1 VALYNAGRDPADTF
15 NIVFNRLITGNRYL
29 KLVKDPVHGEVII
42 EDEDL
47 PILDSP
53 GLQRL
58 RRIKQIGLGDL
69 VYPGANH
76 TRFEHALGTMYIA
89 REVGTRM
96 GLDLDSLRTIRI
108 SALLHDVGHG
118 PFSHTSEKFSMA
130 SSGID
135 HSYLTEKEI
144 RGGRTSD
151 ILASMDID
159 PEEVSRV
166 ASGKCDG
173 LGRLLH
179 SQVGVDR
186 MDYLMRDAH
195 YTGVAYGVI
204 DYDRI
209 IGTLIFHGGEIAIR
223 EKGSQA
229 AESLLVARFLMY
241 PAVYLHHVSRIA
253 DAMMLRALESL
264 REAGRSVEEIM
275 SMDDVSLTNE
285 LLTGGGTGSSMMR
298 RILDRNLYKRAIY
311 ISREEVPDMDY
322 LLDISG
328 SRDRIRELE
337 DEVASEAGLDSG
349 GVLVDIQSP
358 PELDEMGIKVL
369 RGNQLEYLRERSP
382 LVMSLRDAQWN
393 YWRFGVYCP
402 RENLDRVRKVCEGH
416 GWRQLEE

>member
-1 VALYNAGRDPADTF
+1 M
-15 NIVFNRLITGNRYL
+15 
-29 KLVKDPVHGEVII
+29 KLVKDPVHGEVVI

-47 PILDSP
+47 PLLDSP

-76 TRFEHALGTMYIA
+76 TRFEHALGTMYIT

-96 GLDLDSLRTIRI
+96 GLDLDSLRTIRV
-108 SALLHDVGHG
+108 SALLHDIGHG

-130 SSGID
+130 ASGID
-135 HSYLTEKEI
+135 HSYLTEREI
-144 RGGRTSD
+144 SCGPTSD
-151 ILASMDID
+151 ILSSMGLD
-159 PEEVSRV
+159 PGEVSRV
-166 ASGKCDG
+166 ASGRGDG

-179 SQVGVDR
+179 SEVGVDR

-204 DYDRI
+204 DFDRI

-241 PAVYLHHVSRIA
+241 PAVYMHHVSRIA

-264 REAGRSVEEIM
+264 NEDGRSVEEIM

-285 LLTGGGTGSSMMR
+285 FLSRGGRGGSMMR

-311 ISREEVPDMDY
+311 ISRDEIPDMKY
-322 LLDISG
+322 LMEMSG
-328 SRDRIRELE
+328 NRARIRELE
-337 DEVASEAGLDSG
+337 DEIASASGLESG
-349 GVLVDIQSP
+349 DVLVDIQSP
-358 PELDEMGIKVL
+358 PGLDEMEIKVL
-369 RGNQLEYLRERSP
+369 RGNQLEFLRERSP

-393 YWRFGVYCP
+393 YWRFGIYCP
-402 RENLDRVRKVCEGH
+402 LEHLDRVREVCKGH
-416 GWRQLEE
+416 GWRQLEK